1 MWTDR
6 SLSLA
11 KMAFSLKRSRYVYLV
26 MICLTLTLNV
36 VAQKNDKISQDTEL
50 RKAKLRSLL
59 VIPPSASS
67 IPKRNG
73 KQTQSTASENIVSSS
88 TQSSMSTVNIDLEN
102 DTLTS
107 SIPILNNERETKK
120 LLEFLASVKRNE
132 TQSMNKTSKPNA
144 RKLQESTKG
153 CKFESEL
160 GTLNCKDG
168 LEFFDI
174 NLAYKQTLQM
184 LSEQQNDD
192 KSSIDLQL
200 TRIDIFSCNLP
211 ILFSLNLPNNNH
223 SHFVAS
229 EDESNLIS
237 SVENIKT
244 IAMVNSGIE
253 SIENGAF
260 DHFSQSLI
268 QLDLSNNKLD
278 RIPNAILRL
287 RYLIDLNLS
296 GNQITQ
302 LPSLPQENLVKT
314 GGSFRNLVRL
324 SSLNLGNNRYLEY
337 FVFFLSIKYREIKIN
352 IMCCFI

>member
-11 KMAFSLKRSRYVYLV
+11 KMAYSLKRSRYVYLV
-26 MICLTLTLNV
+26 MICLTLTSNV
-36 VAQKNDKISQDTEL
+36 VTQKTDKISQDTEL

-59 VIPPSASS
+59 VIPPSPSS

-73 KQTQSTASENIVSSS
+73 KQTKSTASENIVSSS

-120 LLEFLASVKRNE
+120 LLEFLASAKRNE
-132 TQSMNKTSKPNA
+132 TQPMNKTSKPNA
-144 RKLQESTKG
+144 SKSQESSKG

-223 SHFVAS
+223 SHFVAL

-244 IAMVNSGIE
+244 IAMVNSRIE

-337 FVFFLSIKYREIKIN
+337 LVFLLSIKYRGIN
-352 IMCCFI
+352 TLFDMG